1 MNISHGNTAKSQ
13 VLSPAGFALNAT
25 DEVFATAMQFGR
37 TVLDTT
43 FSGIVSL
50 RQLVAE
56 VVKALGSVTGLVTI
70 MVRNRTQGTVTRRVI
85 RLGAPPPRRQAVAD
99 GTQLTLGI

>member
-70 MVRNRTQGTVTRRVI
+70 MVRKIGRASCRERV
-85 RLGAPPPRRQAVAD
+85 
-99 GTQLTLGI
+99 

>member
-1 MNISHGNTAKSQ
+1 MNISHGNTATSQ

-50 RQLVAE
+50 RQLVARW
-56 VVKALGSVTGLVTI
+56 S
-70 MVRNRTQGTVTRRVI
+70 RRSA
-85 RLGAPPPRRQAVAD
+85 R
-99 GTQLTLGI
+99 